1 MKTLLACLIALSV
14 TACVHAGSV
23 DTKCLTERATFLT
36 DKEIDALTPETARKI
51 LADNEDGAKR
61 CGWKPNK

>member
-1 MKTLLACLIALSV
+1 MSV

-23 DTKCLTERATFLT
+23 DTKCLTERATRLT
-36 DKEIDALTPETARKI
+36 AAEIDALTPETARKI

-61 CGWKPNK
+61 CNWKPGKTK